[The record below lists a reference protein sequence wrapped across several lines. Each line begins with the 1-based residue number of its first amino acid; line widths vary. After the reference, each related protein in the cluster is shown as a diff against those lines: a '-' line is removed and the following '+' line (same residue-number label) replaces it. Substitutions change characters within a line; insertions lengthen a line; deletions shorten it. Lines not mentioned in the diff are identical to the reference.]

1 MAKIDFFSFYKLEQ
15 FQNWYSYILLWDHTI
30 KFNELSYYASSLP
43 FSLAAYLKIYGV
55 SSSSD
60 IVFFDFFS
68 SLGFYGFVISNN
80 PLSSARF
87 SLFLS
92 PKLLFRFLYFF
103 MFCTILCHRVSSDR
117 QHMQIR
123 LSSFGFMFSNL
134 SSYYFRSLV
143 FSSFFIPYWTVS
155 FFFYFVPKVIDYKY
169 VSSLFG
175 FCRSYSAKKV
185 YLSSVL

>member
-1 MAKIDFFSFYKLEQ
+1 MSKIDFFSFYKLEQ
-15 FQNWYSYILLWDHTI
+15 FQNWYTYILFWDHTI

-43 FSLAAYLKIYGV
+43 LSLSAYLKISDV
-55 SSSSD
+55 SFSSD

-80 PLSSARF
+80 SLSSVRF

-92 PKLLFRFLYFF
+92 PKLFFRFLYFF
-103 MFCTILCHRVSSDR
+103 VFCTILCHRFSFDR
-117 QHMQIR
+117 QYLQITP
-123 LSSFGFMFSNL
+123 SSFGFMFSNL

-155 FFFYFVPKVIDYKY
+155 FFLYFGSRVTDYKY
-169 VSSLFG
+169 VFSLFG
-175 FCRSYSAKKV
+175 FRSPSLKKF
-185 YLSSVL
+185 S